1 MKLRSRF
8 KNQWKIWFESDA
20 NLYPITQKRTSTQC
34 KRTII
39 LLLSFWKKNLPVDSK
54 DFLKINRRENF
65 RNFHTVINKPFF
77 FRTTVTKFAD
87 ASESN
92 LIVMERNLRQN
103 GREGSLEGEHLFPRF
118 LRKRRICMILYHI
131 MKISASKCRGN
142 RRNNKSQKSVKQNPS
157 IFSIISIIPYS
168 VPKKNYPFLL
178 NSLRVIEHIA
188 EILWNRN

>member
-1 MKLRSRF
+1 M
-8 KNQWKIWFESDA
+8 
-20 NLYPITQKRTSTQC
+20 
-34 KRTII
+34 
-39 LLLSFWKKNLPVDSK
+39 
-54 DFLKINRRENF
+54 
-65 RNFHTVINKPFF
+65 INKPFF

-188 EILWNRN
+188 EIL